1 MEGQKQYYAFIS
13 YKREDEKWA
22 KWLQK
27 KLEHYKFPTNL
38 NGRTDL
44 PKYIRPTFRDVTD
57 LTPGILAEEINNAL
71 CQSEWLIIICSPR
84 SAKSPWV
91 CKEAQKFID
100 LGRAD
105 HIIPFVIEGKPF
117 SDDDVTECY
126 PKALLHLVGGD
137 ELLAANI
144 NEMGRNAAA
153 IKVVARMFNL
163 KFDALWQR
171 YEREQRRKRWRW
183 VSSSILI
190 ALLGLSIGGY
200 FVRQNTKLEINQS
213 RFVAEKALAIA
224 EEDSYLARKLAV
236 EVLPKDLKHPD
247 RPYTSEADKA
257 LREAC
262 KYGSAVLEGH
272 TDIVNSA
279 AYSPDGREIVSASS
293 DKTIRIWDA
302 VTGECKRVLEGHTSV
317 VIAAAYSPD
326 GREIVSASWDKTIKV
341 WNANDSREVYSYS
354 LPSTCTDASF
364 SPDGRTIA
372 VACSDGNI
380 YLIDFPPLQELID
393 QTRERFKNSPLT
405 PEERRQYYLE

>member
-57 LTPGILAEEINNAL
+57 LTPGLLAEEINNAL
-71 CQSEWLIIICSPR
+71 CNSEWLIIICSPK

-117 SDDDVTECY
+117 SDDVTECY

-144 NEMGRNAAA
+144 NEIGRNAAA

-213 RFVAEKALAIA
+213 RFVAEKAMAIA

-236 EVLPKDLKHPD
+236 KVLPKNLKHPD
-247 RPYTSEADKA
+247 RPYTSEAERA

-262 KYGSAVLEGH
+262 KYESAVLKGH
-272 TDIVNSA
+272 TELVSSA
-279 AYSPDGREIVSASS
+279 AYSPDGREIVSASY

-302 VTGECKRVLEGHTSV
+302 VTGECKRVLEGHTYGV
-317 VIAAAYSPD
+317 L
-326 GREIVSASWDKTIKV
+326 SA
-341 WNANDSREVYSYS
+341 E
-354 LPSTCTDASF
+354 
-364 SPDGRTIA
+364 
-372 VACSDGNI
+372 
-380 YLIDFPPLQELID
+380 
-393 QTRERFKNSPLT
+393 
-405 PEERRQYYLE
+405 